1 MTEGF
6 AIRVYCGRGKSITQ
20 REIFPQQSMIG
31 RVFKYLHKNE
41 MLITDQ
47 LSKCQTFL
55 KLENPAFKSCLPYNS
70 ALQVQETP
78 AGAKSVQT
86 TAT

>member
-1 MTEGF
+1 
-6 AIRVYCGRGKSITQ
+6 
-20 REIFPQQSMIG
+20 
-31 RVFKYLHKNE
+31 
-41 MLITDQ
+41 LITDQ

>member
-1 MTEGF
+1 MF
-6 AIRVYCGRGKSITQ
+6 LQAPMIAKRFQAQ